1 MKDKMEVFKSKE
13 RKTDLKIGT
22 YFDFFLCQSQLMP
35 TLKE

>member
-22 YFDFFLCQSQLMP
+22 YFDFFSLSKP
-35 TLKE
+35 TDAYT